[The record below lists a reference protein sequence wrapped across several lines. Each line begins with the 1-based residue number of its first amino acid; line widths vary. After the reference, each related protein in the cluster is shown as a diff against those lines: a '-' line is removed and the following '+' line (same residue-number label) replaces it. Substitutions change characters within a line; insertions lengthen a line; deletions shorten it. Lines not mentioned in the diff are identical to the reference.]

1 MILCVVIDIDVNN
14 IILWAGFMQKLYNIH
29 FDIFHKQQ
37 MFKTIFPIIWNAN
50 SADWPYD
57 IPYVRWPAHSLLA
70 V

>member
-50 SADWPYD
+50 SAD
-57 IPYVRWPAHSLLA
+57 LTL
-70 V
+70 